1 MIWLRKSAAYSASEQ
16 RSAVRR
22 GIFIALDL
30 VFEEHAANE
39 RHANLARPIVTEP
52 RAVATGTKTQQAQK
66 SVARPIVTE
75 PRALATGTK
84 TQQAQAFSYW
94 LSVGSGRYR
103 SRFCNDGHTGSRS
116 ARVIYDAA
124 TLTSDCT
131 LFRQGYLASC
141 RARLSA
147 FRNVLGSTGFGSCH
161 SPRLAARASASALA
175 YDSRS
180 SGVCSSS

>member
-52 RAVATGTKTQQAQK
+52 RAV
-66 SVARPIVTE
+66 
-75 PRALATGTK
+75 ATGTK